1 MHINLDQRKI
11 LWMAGE
17 ITLARRRIRE
27 ALHLMQTQEDK
38 AFFES
43 CYRFEKEEFKKFAH
57 LYLFESPEFLEAIRS
72 GDHDSIA
79 EALSFL
85 EADPYCFRSG
95 YIKKK
100 LCSALKQAPL
110 ERDERNKVRELVLKA
125 LCTQRPVSFKDYVS
139 LGCRFYTPG
148 FRVKAEKMKIIPFKY
163 IILRKRLLV
172 KRLEEEGAKRS
183 KLPQHAAEKFPLHHA
198 PSSGSTA
205 PALPLFSYI
214 AQAFRRILRFQFR

>member
-1 MHINLDQRKI
+1 MPITPDQRKI

-27 ALHLMQTQEDK
+27 ALQMMGTQEDK

-43 CYRFEKEEFKKFAH
+43 CYRFEKEEFKKFAPF
-57 LYLFESPEFLEAIRS
+57 YLFESPEFLEAIRS

-79 EALSFL
+79 GALSFL

-125 LCTQRPVSFKDYVS
+125 LCTQRPVTFKDYVS

-183 KLPQHAAEKFPLHHA
+183 RLPQLTAAKIPCH
-198 PSSGSTA
+198 PRPPSGSTA
-205 PALPLFSYI
+205 PALPFFSHI
-214 AQAFRRILRFQFR
+214 ARTFRRIIRFRFK